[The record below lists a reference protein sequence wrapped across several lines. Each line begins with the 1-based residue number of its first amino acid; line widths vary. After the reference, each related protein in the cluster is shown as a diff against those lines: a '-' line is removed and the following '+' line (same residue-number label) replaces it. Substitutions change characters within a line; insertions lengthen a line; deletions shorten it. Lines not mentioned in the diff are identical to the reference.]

1 MSSKYDAEKIAND
14 ISVNIVTA
22 YLQLLYNTD
31 LVEVSQQKVDVSE
44 LQVERIAKMVE
55 VGSLPKGDLLN
66 TESQKAQEEL
76 QLINAQNQRDIAKLN
91 LMQLL
96 DLSVS
101 ESFDIVQLEVD
112 VDENYSTVDNQAVY
126 TLALE
131 NLPDVKSAETKLKS
145 SERSLAISQGARS
158 PRLSL
163 SASVGTLYSDANKRL
178 VYDSLGAMPTPQDY
192 PFEDQF
198 NDNVSQAISL
208 SLSIPIF
215 NNWQANSSISRAK
228 IGVLQAQYSLQEAK
242 NNLRKTIEQAQNDAR
257 SAQKKYIAS
266 KKSVAYQEESFQY
279 TQNKYDLQ
287 LVNSYDYNNAKN
299 TLFKAE
305 TDLLQ
310 SKYDYLF
317 KTKMLDFY
325 MGKPL
330 TF

>member
-1 MSSKYDAEKIAND
+1 M
-14 ISVNIVTA
+14 
-22 YLQLLYNTD
+22 
-31 LVEVSQQKVDVSE
+31 
-44 LQVERIAKMVE
+44 
-55 VGSLPKGDLLN
+55 
-66 TESQKAQEEL
+66 
-76 QLINAQNQRDIAKLN
+76 
-91 LMQLL
+91 
-96 DLSVS
+96 
-101 ESFDIVQLEVD
+101 
-112 VDENYSTVDNQAVY
+112 
-126 TLALE
+126 
-131 NLPDVKSAETKLKS
+131 
-145 SERSLAISQGARS
+145 
-158 PRLSL
+158 SL
-163 SASVGTLYSDANKRL
+163 SASVGTLYSDANRRL
-178 VYDSLGAMPTPQDY
+178 FYDSLGAIPTYQDY

-215 NNWQANSSISRAK
+215 NNWQANASISRAK
-228 IGVLQAQYSLQEAK
+228 IGVLQAQYSVQEAK

-266 KKSVAYQEESFQY
+266 KKAVAYQEESFQY

>member
-1 MSSKYDAEKIAND
+1 
-14 ISVNIVTA
+14 
-22 YLQLLYNTD
+22 
-31 LVEVSQQKVDVSE
+31 
-44 LQVERIAKMVE
+44 
-55 VGSLPKGDLLN
+55 
-66 TESQKAQEEL
+66 
-76 QLINAQNQRDIAKLN
+76 
-91 LMQLL
+91 
-96 DLSVS
+96 
-101 ESFDIVQLEVD
+101 LEVE

-126 TLALE
+126 NLALE

-145 SERSLAISQGARS
+145 SEHSLAISQGARS

-163 SASVGTLYSDANKRL
+163 SASVGTLYSDANRRL
-178 VYDSLGAMPTPQDY
+178 FYDSLGAIPTYQDY

-215 NNWQANSSISRAK
+215 NNWQANASITRAK

-266 KKSVAYQEESFQY
+266 KKAVAYQEESFQY